1 MSEADCLV
9 YCYERGHEWREHG
22 AATPD
27 GTIRLYDILDRVSC
41 WCCTNKNLD
50 ELRNVYHLLPEYWER
65 LKDLQRRTCRPM
77 KGEGKSVFDLETRLK
92 LEDERTAAGL
102 SIRSR
107 EFFGE
112 LAARLERVQL

>member
-1 MSEADCLV
+1 
-9 YCYERGHEWREHG
+9 
-22 AATPD
+22 
-27 GTIRLYDILDRVSC
+27 
-41 WCCTNKNLD
+41 
-50 ELRNVYHLLPEYWER
+50 
-65 LKDLQRRTCRPM
+65 M
-77 KGEGKSVFDLETRLK
+77 KGEGKSVFDLETRFK